1 MLSRLAVPANEMLG
15 ETVVPEQHRYDVF
28 EHSIPMF
35 EVVSDEQMQN
45 PHLLSNDWD
54 DTVKL
59 LPLARGVTAEVAAEL
74 VGASAREIEAGVAAE
89 GAFCIGNP
97 LESYEIRKS
106 GERDEP

>member
-45 PHLLSNDWD
+45 PQLLSNDWN
-54 DTVKL
+54 DTVEL
-59 LPLARGVTAEVAAEL
+59 LELARGVAAATAAEL
-74 VGASAREIEAGVAAE
+74 VGGSARQIEAEVARE
-89 GAFCIGNP
+89 GAFCIGN
-97 LESYEIRKS
+97 LRESYEVRRAS
-106 GERDEP
+106 DEP